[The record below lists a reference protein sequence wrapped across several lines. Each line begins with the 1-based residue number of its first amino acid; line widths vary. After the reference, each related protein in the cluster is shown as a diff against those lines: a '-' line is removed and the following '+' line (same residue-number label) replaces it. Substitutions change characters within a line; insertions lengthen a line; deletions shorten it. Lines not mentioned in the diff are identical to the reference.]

1 MRIKG
6 RWTAA
11 GVADFLADT
20 RVPLRLACNT
30 ASGFPLLASL
40 WFVAEETD
48 GETDRETD
56 RETDGGLELWCA
68 TQRDAHV
75 ASRLRED
82 GRCAFEVS
90 TEQPPYRGVRG
101 SAVATLHDER
111 GEEVLRRL
119 LERYVGGSDAKI
131 GRLLLERVETETALR
146 IVPERLV
153 SWDFT
158 ERMDE
163 SG

>member
-1 MRIKG
+1 MQIKG
-6 RWTAA
+6 RWTAR

-40 WFVAEETD
+40 WFVAEET
-48 GETDRETD
+48 GA
-56 RETDGGLELWCA
+56 GLELWCA

-101 SAVATLHDER
+101 SALATLHDDR
-111 GEEVLRRL
+111 GEEMLRRL
-119 LERYVGGSDAKI
+119 LDRYVGGSDAKI
-131 GRLLLERVETETALR
+131 GRLLLERADTETALR
-146 IVPERLV
+146 IAPERLV